1 MTSVIQIGNS
11 LVRLS
16 ATAGVLVRYKA
27 QFGTDYIADAKA
39 IYNEDKSFNAEQ
51 FLMTGYRLLWTMAK
65 IADDTILPPDEWAVS
80 LGEFDLEKALSAA
93 QELFG
98 RSLGTEKN
106 TADSEDRQ
114 PLTAE
119 SLIAYAAISKITIA
133 DLDKLPLP
141 TVLDSIKK
149 YIHLKYGGKEER
161 EAVQADFDNF

>member
-1 MTSVIQIGNS
+1 MISVVQIGNN

-65 IADDTILPPDEWAVS
+65 IADGSILPPDEWAVS

-93 QELFG
+93 QDLFG
-98 RSLGTEKN
+98 KSLGTEKN

-119 SLIAYAAISKITIA
+119 SLIAYAAISKMTIA

-141 TVLDSIKK
+141 MVLDSIEK

-161 EAVQADFDNF
+161 EAVQADYDNF